1 MFFNLCSSA
10 FINLAAKYPLKSK
23 GNNESLQEENSS
35 TSVNEDN
42 SNQKPAQDHGF
53 IKLQGAGA
61 YEVEEVDDLVS
72 SQNSVA
78 TFPNFVQSPVSDTTD
93 QLGSWL
99 VRNFQTE
106 LMDSFMPSI
115 PGGSSS
121 FKSTMLNEV
130 NSQEEA
136 SEPSTK
142 RIGQNILKDIGNS
155 NEQNEGIS
163 HNHAA
168 SEALETIVMHE
179 KREEK
184 CASEQSEISVVS
196 ESLATVEIVKDIS
209 FQEAPKSS
217 TTLEN
222 EEQYI
227 FESLTNQHTNDNNC
241 DVQKALGLEN
251 SAAEISEVTES
262 IVDDSNE
269 TSHKIESNLNKHG
282 DIEKGGYITKS
293 GKIRKGRKIKV
304 DWDNLRKD
312 AEAHRK
318 RERTPNNMDSLD
330 YEAVRRANV
339 NEISD
344 TIKDRGMN
352 NMLAERIKVP
362 ICHSYNCKPY
372 LTQNVYRKYVQL
384 LENCFRVN
392 PTCFGHYQKLPLQL
406 NLPDQSI
413 CYLL

>member
-78 TFPNFVQSPVSDTTD
+78 TFPNFVQSPVSDTAD

-106 LMDSFMPSI
+106 LMDSFMPII
-115 PGGSSS
+115 PGRSSS

-168 SEALETIVMHE
+168 SEALETEIMHE
-179 KREEK
+179 KLEEK

-196 ESLATVEIVKDIS
+196 ENLATVETVEDIS

-217 TTLEN
+217 STLEN

-227 FESLTNQHTNDNNC
+227 FESRTVSGNVDILTNQDTNDNNC
-241 DVQKALGLEN
+241 DVQKALGIEN

-282 DIEKGGYITKS
+282 DIEKGSYITKS

-318 RERTPNNMDSLD
+318 RERTRNNMDSLD

-362 ICHSYNCKPY
+362 IYHSYNC
-372 LTQNVYRKYVQL
+372 
-384 LENCFRVN
+384 
-392 PTCFGHYQKLPLQL
+392 
-406 NLPDQSI
+406 
-413 CYLL
+413 